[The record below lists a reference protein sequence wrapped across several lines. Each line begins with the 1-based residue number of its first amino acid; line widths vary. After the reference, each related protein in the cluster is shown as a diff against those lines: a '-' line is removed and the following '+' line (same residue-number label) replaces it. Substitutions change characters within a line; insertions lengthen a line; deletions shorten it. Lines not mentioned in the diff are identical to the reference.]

1 MAQEPDLIVA
11 QGTAEDG
18 VRGQQKI
25 FELGR
30 GEHRGSRGHPRE
42 VVITEAELNRFLSRN
57 LVEVVRMP
65 VTVRAVR
72 LAGDGIAEFKGLL
85 ALRAVLSGSPF
96 ASITPAAWLERPIWL
111 HIGARASV
119 EVGAARGQRRY
130 LRFEVQRF
138 AIGRQPLPRV
148 VLRLLPSSGL
158 QGLLRWRIPESVESI
173 TIDPGAAVVR
183 TAS

>member
-1 MAQEPDLIVA
+1 MVGEPELAVA

-18 VRGQQKI
+18 ARGQQKL
-25 FELGR
+25 FELAR
-30 GEHRGSRGHPRE
+30 GDLRGSRGHPRS
-42 VVITEAELNRFLSRN
+42 VVITEAELNRFLSKN
-57 LVEVVRMP
+57 LVEVARMP

-85 ALRAVLSGSPF
+85 ALRDVLSGSPF
-96 ASITPAAWLERPIWL
+96 SGIAPAAWLERPVWL
-111 HIGARASV
+111 HISARASV

-173 TIDPGAAVVR
+173 TIDPGAAVIR
-183 TAS
+183 TSS